1 MTHSLVPMAD
11 YLRVIGRGKDGARSL
26 NRTQAQDLM
35 TRLLAGQL
43 SDLEK
48 GGFALAMR
56 IKGESAEELLGFTAA
71 VQDSLPA
78 VSAQIAGL
86 GAGSVVVLPSYN
98 GARKLPNLTPLL
110 ALNLHRYGHDQGHD
124 RS

>member
-43 SDLEK
+43 SDLER

-86 GAGSVVVLPSYN
+86 EKAVEQLRVLAHHEMRHQRYFGSQC
-98 GARKLPNLTPLL
+98 RKLEQRR
-110 ALNLHRYGHDQGHD
+110 HRHL
-124 RS
+124 

>member
-1 MTHSLVPMAD
+1 MTHSPVPMAD

-43 SDLEK
+43 SALEK

-56 IKGESAEELLGFTAA
+56 LKPSKQKIVAYTEQTAGYFRVDVRA
-71 VQDSLPA
+71 KKTS
-78 VSAQIAGL
+78 
-86 GAGSVVVLPSYN
+86 
-98 GARKLPNLTPLL
+98 
-110 ALNLHRYGHDQGHD
+110 
-124 RS
+124 